1 MNERNCV
8 RLHGKRKG
16 KPGAS
21 VCSEENGPSK
31 GLGTRRSA
39 DHPCDGRFP
48 ADGIGINPGTFNR
61 SGVPSFWRL
70 FGIPPGSSPFVEGRC
85 LRRLPTPGTHRL
97 CRSRS
102 VPRPSRSRRSAPR
115 APALRVANRYGPL
128 GLVGRDMGIGCG
140 SAARDPSVRTS
151 LEISFVDRLDSLV
164 MVAEMG
170 RVPVGIPSRQER
182 RATLGIVGWSNPA
195 LE

>member
-21 VCSEENGPSK
+21 VCSEENGPSN

-39 DHPCDGRFP
+39 NHPCDGRFP
-48 ADGIGINPGTFNR
+48 ADGIGIDPGPFNR

-85 LRRLPTPGTHRL
+85 LRPIPTPGTHRL
-97 CRSRS
+97 CRSRG
-102 VPRPSRSRRSAPR
+102 VPRPSSSSRSAHR
-115 APALRVANRYGPL
+115 APALRVANRCGPL
-128 GLVGRDMGIGCG
+128 GLVNRDMGIGCG
-140 SAARDPSVRTS
+140 SNARDPPVRTS
-151 LEISFVDRLDSLV
+151 LEISFVDHLDSFV

-170 RVPVGIPSRQER
+170 
-182 RATLGIVGWSNPA
+182 
-195 LE
+195 